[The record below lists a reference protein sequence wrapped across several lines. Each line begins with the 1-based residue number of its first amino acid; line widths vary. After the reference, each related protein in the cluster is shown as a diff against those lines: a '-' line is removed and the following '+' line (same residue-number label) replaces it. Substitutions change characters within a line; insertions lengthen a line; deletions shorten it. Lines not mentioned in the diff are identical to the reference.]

1 MNREVAKKIVRA
13 GAEVVVTVVTTT
25 IDIVKFLLKK
35 RDE

>member
-25 IDIVKFLLKK
+25 VDIVKFLLKK